1 MQHLQ
6 KTGGPLQA
14 CRPSQILFYRRGN
27 DFAKGFA
34 QSGHSFLR
42 QTRSLDGVVQMNSNL
57 RRPEHPVPRPVML
70 NGSHQTNR
78 YDGNTE
84 LLRDAEAA
92 ILELIHLPVAR
103 SLGFGKND
111 EAGPAVDG
119 ILREPPH
126 ALQIRRPPHIRNGDI
141 AESLHQ
147 PAVSR
152 NLEVR
157 FQLPSPH
164 KLRNG
169 AVKHKRIEEIDVI
182 RHEESSSVGVEAGG
196 AADFDLRGGKKRNA
210 PAETAL
216 QPIMFARIQ
225 ENAEKKEQRNNEK
238 EIETAYDLK
247 NRAAGHEP

>member
-1 MQHLQ
+1 MCIEPPR
-6 KTGGPLQA
+6 TNRAEGTPD
-14 CRPSQILFYRRGN
+14 SRG
-27 DFAKGFA
+27 DGEAP
-34 QSGHSFLR
+34 FLKL
-42 QTRSLDGVVQMNSNL
+42 S
-57 RRPEHPVPRPVML
+57 PRPFP
-70 NGSHQTNR
+70 
-78 YDGNTE
+78 
-84 LLRDAEAA
+84 LL
-92 ILELIHLPVAR
+92 
-103 SLGFGKND
+103 LGFGKND

-119 ILREPPH
+119 ILREAPH

-169 AVKHKRIEEIDVI
+169 AVEHKRIEEIDVI

-196 AADFDLRGGKKRNA
+196 AADFDLRAGKKRNA